1 MDQNLKKAATATG
14 SLIDL
19 WLPLRIKYSKTPG
32 LSAGIV
38 YKGRL
43 LYKHGFGFAD
53 VTKKQKADSATLY
66 RIASI
71 SKTFTAVSIMQLVQ
85 SGKLRLDDKITD
97 HLSWFKAENDKSDA
111 AYITIRQLLSHTA
124 GLLRDGDT
132 PHWITGKFPKDI
144 KKTFTPDAFV
154 IENLAGFKYTN
165 YGYSILG
172 LIVEKASGMPYAE
185 YVRRHILKPLG
196 MSQSYSD
203 YEDGVTGLAT
213 GYGREVP
220 GEKAKTFPH
229 YKTNAYTPAT
239 GFISSVDDLAKY
251 AAAFSL
257 NEKGPGK
264 ILSHASKR
272 EMMHPYSDM
281 DKEGKDRYGLG
292 LDVLKI
298 KGRTIIGHSGGFQ
311 GFTTGMAFDP
321 RNDLGV
327 IVLTN
332 AVGSSAYQVTLGI
345 LESIYE
351 IADDKKY
358 SGGKRISYRNLEGTY
373 RNILNDNIIAQCGSV
388 LISFSPQATSPVKNA
403 RLLKPEKK
411 RNVFVLE
418 KRNLSD
424 SYAEKVVFRD
434 IRNGKA
440 HTVLFGATPSVR
452 VQQ

>member
-1 MDQNLKKAATATG
+1 
-14 SLIDL
+14 
-19 WLPLRIKYSKTPG
+19 
-32 LSAGIV
+32 
-38 YKGRL
+38 
-43 LYKHGFGFAD
+43 
-53 VTKKQKADSATLY
+53 
-66 RIASI
+66 
-71 SKTFTAVSIMQLVQ
+71 MQLVQ
-85 SGKLRLDDKITD
+85 SGKLRLDDKIAD
-97 HLSWFKAENDKSDA
+97 HISWFKAKNDKSDA

-132 PHWITGKFPKDI
+132 PHWITGTFPKDL
-144 KKTFTPDAFV
+144 KKTFTSDALV
-154 IENLAGFKYTN
+154 IENLASFKYTN

-185 YVRRHILKPLG
+185 YVRKHILKPLG
-196 MSQSYSD
+196 MSHTYPD
-203 YEDGVTGLAT
+203 YEDEITGLAT
-213 GYGREVP
+213 GYGREIP
-220 GEKAKTFPH
+220 GEKTKTFPH
-229 YKTNAYTPAT
+229 YKTNAYAPAT

-257 NEKGPGK
+257 NEKGPGR
-264 ILSHASKR
+264 ILNHASKR
-272 EMMHPYSDM
+272 EIMHPYSDM

-332 AVGSSAYQVTLGI
+332 AIGSSAYQVTLGI

-351 IADDKKY
+351 IADDKGY
-358 SGGKRISYRNLEGTY
+358 SVSKRISHRSLEGTY
-373 RNILNDNIIAQCGSV
+373 RNIWGDNIIAQCGSV
-388 LISFSPQATSPVKNA
+388 LISFSPQAASPVKSA
-403 RLLKPEKK
+403 RLLKPQKK
-411 RNVFVLE
+411 HNVFILE
-418 KRNLSD
+418 KSNLSD
-424 SYAEKVVFRD
+424 AHAEKVVFKD

-452 VQQ
+452 VRR

>member
-1 MDQNLKKAATATG
+1 MDQNLSKATVTMG
-14 SLIDL
+14 RLIDL
-19 WLPLRIKYSKTPG
+19 WLPLRIKYGKIPG
-32 LSAGIV
+32 LSVGIV
-38 YKGRL
+38 HKGRL

-53 VTKKQKADSATLY
+53 VAKKRKADSTTLY

-85 SGKLRLDDKITD
+85 SGKLRLDDKIAD
-97 HLSWFKAENDKSDA
+97 HISWFKAKNEKSDA

-132 PHWITGKFPKDI
+132 PHWITGKFPKNLQ
-144 KKTFTPDAFV
+144 KTFTSDALV
-154 IENLAGFKYTN
+154 IENLSGFKYTN

-172 LIVEKASGMPYAE
+172 LIVEKASGMPYIE
-185 YVRRHILKPLG
+185 YVKKHILKPLG
-196 MSQSYSD
+196 MSHTYPD
-203 YEDGVTGLAT
+203 YEDGLTGLAT
-213 GYGREVP
+213 GYGREIP
-220 GEKAKTFPH
+220 REKIKTFPH
-229 YKTNAYTPAT
+229 YKTNAYMPAT

-257 NEKGPGK
+257 NEKGSGR
-264 ILSHASKR
+264 ILNRASKR

-281 DKEGKDRYGLG
+281 DKDGKDRYGLG

-298 KGRTIIGHSGGFQ
+298 KGRTVVGHSGGFQ
-311 GFTTGMAFDP
+311 GFTAGMVFDP

-332 AVGSSAYQVTLGI
+332 AVGSSAYQVALGI

-351 IADDKKY
+351 IADDKRH
-358 SGGKRISYRNLEGTY
+358 SIGTRTSYRSLEGIY
-373 RNILNDNIIAQCGSV
+373 RNMLSDNIIAQCGSV
-388 LISFSPQATSPVKNA
+388 LISFSPQAISPVKNA
-403 RLLKPEKK
+403 RLLKPQKK

-418 KRNLSD
+418 GRNFSD

-452 VQQ
+452 I